1 MKSAL
6 IKLHIAVFLWGFTG
20 VLGRLIQLNEGL
32 LVWWRLLITVVL
44 LFILMA
50 WKKELEKLSLKNIL
64 QLFGIGFLMALHW
77 VCFYGSIKAANV
89 SIALICLSSSGLLTA
104 LLEPLLLKKK
114 LILIEV
120 MLGCLAIIGIYLIFH
135 FDARYRTGIIIGL
148 AAALLTVVF
157 SILNK
162 KVVANIAPKTMML
175 YELSGG
181 LLILTL
187 CMPVYLHFIPAP
199 SVLPSPNDWFWL
211 LLLSSFCTILAM
223 DLSLQAL
230 KKVSAFTQNLT
241 LNLEPVYGII
251 LAFAVYG
258 EHKELKGSFYIGFS
272 LIIVAVVLQMLRVVR
287 LKKK

>member
-44 LFILMA
+44 LFLFMA
-50 WKKELEKLSLKNIL
+50 WKKELQKVNLKTML

-104 LLEPLLLKKK
+104 LLEPLILQKKMVW
-114 LILIEV
+114 IEV
-120 MLGCLAIIGIYLIFH
+120 LLGCLAIIGIYLVFH

-148 AAALLTVVF
+148 AAALLTVLF
-157 SILNK
+157 SLLNK
-162 KVVANIAPKTMML
+162 KAVANIAPKTMML

-181 LLILTL
+181 LLILSI
-187 CMPVYLHFIPAP
+187 CMPLYLHFFPVT
-199 SVLPSPNDWFWL
+199 SMLPSLSDWGWL

-272 LIIVAVVLQMLRVVR
+272 LIVVAVILQMLRVVK